1 MTRFSIESNITIRVT
16 RDGVWWKW
24 VAENEN
30 GLQATPDSCAWY
42 KSSEAAIDSAEEWLA
57 VRYDYVEKLP

>member
-1 MTRFSIESNITIRVT
+1 MTSFSIESNVTIRVT

-30 GLQATPDSCAWY
+30 GSQITPDSCAWY
-42 KSSEAAIDSAEEWLA
+42 TSSEAAIDSAETWLG
-57 VRYDYVEKLP
+57 VRYDYVERLP